1 MARSAKK
8 LLKTPIKTL
17 KKYTKLAPV
26 VKGKIISRRRTIFVV
41 LTSFCEVFFVIKVK
55 LVRRPD
61 IVSVPREMLFAPST
75 GIREVVFD
83 DLT

>member
-1 MARSAKK
+1 M
-8 LLKTPIKTL
+8 
-17 KKYTKLAPV
+17 
-26 VKGKIISRRRTIFVV
+26 V

>member
-1 MARSAKK
+1 M
-8 LLKTPIKTL
+8 
-17 KKYTKLAPV
+17 
-26 VKGKIISRRRTIFVV
+26 V
-41 LTSFCEVFFVIKVK
+41 LTSFCEMFFVIKVK
-55 LVRRPD
+55 LVLRPD